1 MDKVQPNEIRI
12 VLDKGILR
20 NVGLGKGVPRNLRI
34 LLTDFDVDGNTP
46 EDDFRI
52 EDNGYGQFA
61 YCMIFHEPGVQ
72 LSDDCVDED
81 GTVWL

>member
-12 VLDKGILR
+12 VQDEGIVR
-20 NVGLGKGVPRNLRI
+20 HVGLGKDVPRNLRI
-34 LLTDFDVDGNTP
+34 SLTDLDVDGNTP

-52 EDNGYGQFA
+52 EDNGYGRFA
-61 YCMIFHEPGVQ
+61 YCLIFHEPGTQ

>member
-1 MDKVQPNEIRI
+1 MEKVQPDDVRI
-12 VLDKGILR
+12 VLDKGIVR
-20 NVGLGKGVPRNLRI
+20 HVVLGKRVPRTLRI
-34 LLTDFDVDGNTP
+34 LLTDLDLDGQTS
-46 EDDFRI
+46 EDDPRI

-61 YCMIFHEPGVQ
+61 YCLIFHEPGEQ